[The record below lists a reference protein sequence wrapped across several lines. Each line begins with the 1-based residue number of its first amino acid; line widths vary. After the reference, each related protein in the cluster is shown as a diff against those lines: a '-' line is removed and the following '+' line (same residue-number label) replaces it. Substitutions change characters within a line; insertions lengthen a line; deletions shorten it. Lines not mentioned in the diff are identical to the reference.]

1 MGIEVY
7 LGAPPKHIK
16 DWIINNSKP
25 VGNPK
30 TKITFKDGT
39 EGDYLIKG
47 TMDCPALVAA
57 GLMPKGSGTEM
68 PPSWIKQPVEVN
80 IGNAVTS
87 IGNNA
92 FSGCGYLTSVT
103 IPDGVTSIGDGAF
116 SGCSGLTSV
125 TIPDGVTSIGT
136 NAFSGCNGLTSV
148 TIPDS
153 VTSIGNWAF
162 YGLGG
167 VTFSGKDK
175 ATVKGMANYSWGL
188 DSGRVI
194 HCSDG
199 DITI

>member
-1 MGIEVY
+1 MGIEVF
-7 LGAPPKHIK
+7 LGEPPQHIK
-16 DWIINNSKP
+16 YWIINNSKP
-25 VGNPK
+25 AGNPK
-30 TKITFKDGT
+30 THIKFVGGT
-39 EGDYLIKG
+39 EGDYLIEG

-68 PPSWIKQPVEVN
+68 PPSWIEQPVEVN

-92 FSGCGYLTSVT
+92 FFGCGDLTSVT
-103 IPDGVTSIGDGAF
+103 IPGGVTSIGDGAF
-116 SGCSGLTSV
+116 SGCS
-125 TIPDGVTSIGT
+125 
-136 NAFSGCNGLTSV
+136 GLTSV

-175 ATVKGMANYSWGL
+175 ATVQGMANYSWGL
-188 DSGRVI
+188 DSGHVI
-194 HCSDG
+194 HCTDG